1 MLLHIKSQVVVR
13 TYSLSF
19 KDKNRDTGRTN
30 LKMASLFLSKKIS
43 SSVNFS
49 VFDVIQTS
57 GRKVTNSFNNLGNG
71 TQNFANAKI
80 MLTGGCCCCCT
91 SFDLH
96 GIIKSANTLLFDFFV
111 SFFIYLFIYFLSFSG
126 TVSPNRTSTK
136 PPRLLNHQPTT
147 YLVSP

>member
-1 MLLHIKSQVVVR
+1 M
-13 TYSLSF
+13 
-19 KDKNRDTGRTN
+19 N

-57 GRKVTNSFNNLGNG
+57 GCKVTNSFNNLGNG

-91 SFDLH
+91 SFYLH
-96 GIIKSANTLLFDFFV
+96 
-111 SFFIYLFIYFLSFSG
+111 G

-136 PPRLLNHQPTT
+136 SPPLLNHHSPTT
-147 YLVSP
+147 LLVSP